1 MACAAPAPHLAGRFR
16 RVRVYVAGT
25 GISDRRIPGRPAPG
39 SAGQV
44 RATVTTPVGGD
55 KAARV
60 QAMFA
65 RIAPRYDLMNRLMT
79 GGRDGAWR
87 RAAARLAAPPA
98 GSLALDLATG
108 TGDLALALLDETPV
122 RGVVAVDFVEGM
134 LRLGQAKLGAH
145 GERRIRFLAGDALAL
160 PFADASFGCVASAF
174 LLRNL
179 ADLRAGLA
187 EMRRVT
193 APGGSVVALEI
204 TQPTLPGWRQAFRL
218 YFHRVV
224 PAVGALIAGNREA
237 YTYLPQSVDRFVTP
251 GELARLMEAVG
262 LRDVRV
268 RRVGLGTVT
277 IHVGHVDH
285 VGHAGRADRT
295 GAAA

>member
-1 MACAAPAPHLAGRFR
+1 
-16 RVRVYVAGT
+16 
-25 GISDRRIPGRPAPG
+25 
-39 SAGQV
+39 
-44 RATVTTPVGGD
+44 VTTGGGYD
-55 KAARV
+55 KATRV

-65 RIAPRYDLMNRLMT
+65 RIAPRYDLMNALMT
-79 GGRDGAWR
+79 GGRDRAWR
-87 RAAARLAAPPA
+87 RVAARLTATPA

-108 TGDLALALLDETPV
+108 TGDLALALLRETRV
-122 RGVVAVDFVEGM
+122 RGVVGVDFVEDM
-134 LRLGQAKLGAH
+134 LRLGRAKLAAR
-145 GERRIRFLAGDALAL
+145 GERRVRLLAGDALAL
-160 PFADASFGCVASAF
+160 PFADGSFGCVASAF

-251 GELARLMEAVG
+251 AELARLMEAAG

-277 IHVGHVDH
+277 IHVGRVA
-285 VGHAGRADRT
+285 HADRRGRAS
-295 GAAA
+295 AAA